1 MAMGKLDTLATLIA
15 HPLNILPCLVPVEVL
30 AGTPL
35 VGGAFIFDVTRVTV
49 NCIPD
54 QDELISWN
62 SWPRIP
68 MPGKAGIQAYL
79 SQSLIPSVG
88 GGRPR
93 VHQQTIPPPD
103 SSNTPLTVTM
113 DGSEG

>member
-15 HPLNILPCLVPVEVL
+15 HPLNILQCLVPVEVL

-35 VGGAFIFDVTRVTV
+35 VGGDFIFDVTRVTV

-54 QDELISWN
+54 QEELISWN
-62 SWPRIP
+62 SWPRIH
-68 MPGKAGIQAYL
+68 MPGNAGIQAY
-79 SQSLIPSVG
+79 QSLSLFPSLG
-88 GGRPR
+88 GGWPI

-103 SSNTPLTVTM
+103 SS
-113 DGSEG
+113 